1 MTIMTEQQTQD
12 EEILM
17 LQIQNTLVS
26 LDLAEEFF
34 CCDLE
39 ACKGQCCIEGDAGAP
54 VTEFECRQIRRA
66 VPAARQFMMPRAI
79 EAVEREGVS
88 YIDEEGDLVTTLLD
102 GRNCAFTCYGPGG
115 VCLCALEAAHRK
127 GLTQWRKPAS
137 CALYPVRLTEY
148 PSFIAVNY
156 HKWDIC
162 KSART
167 NGRKLGIRL
176 FQFLKEPL
184 TERFGQ
190 EWYDELELACT
201 EYLKSQNKQ

>member
-1 MTIMTEQQTQD
+1 MTQQQD
-12 EEILM
+12 EEETLM

-34 CCDLE
+34 CCDLD

-54 VTEFECRQIRRA
+54 VTETECRQIRRA
-66 VPAARQFMMPRAI
+66 LPAASRFMMPRAI
-79 EAVEREGVS
+79 ETVEREGVS

-102 GRNCAFTCYGPGG
+102 GRNCAFTCYAPGG
-115 VCLCALEAAHRK
+115 ICLCSLEAAHRE
-127 GLTQWRKPAS
+127 GLTNWRKPAS
-137 CALYPVRLTEY
+137 CARYPVRLTEY

-162 KSART
+162 KSARVK
-167 NGRKLGIRL
+167 GRKEGIRL
-176 FQFLKEPL
+176 FQFLKGPL

-190 EWYDELELACT
+190 EWYDELELACN
-201 EYLKSQNKQ
+201 EYLKSVL